1 MMRSRV
7 RLAVCA
13 ALFVAWIG
21 YLVYLAVTTTRP
33 VILSR
38 PQFLAADLYVIV
50 TVEQGKHGN
59 APAAAAKIRQVIW
72 SRYPDDL
79 REMTLPV
86 ATERTHLIAQALAAK
101 GFALPGAAS
110 PVIPQAMVPLGVAAI
125 DPFSLPLANL
135 PECGSEQGWKE
146 PGEYILPLTRT
157 GAGRAAVYQVTPI
170 PRSPG
175 YVPPLTNPR
184 TFEVPARIYL
194 ATPVAR
200 RELADLKAEFHP

>member
-1 MMRSRV
+1 MKPARV
-7 RLAVCA
+7 RLVVCA

-38 PQFLAADLYVIV
+38 PQFLTADLYVIA
-50 TVEQGKHGN
+50 TVQGGGAGD
-59 APAAAAKIRQVIW
+59 APAAAATIRQVVW
-72 SRYPDDL
+72 SRYRDDL
-79 REMTLPV
+79 QEKDK
-86 ATERTHLIAQALAAK
+86 I
-101 GFALPGAAS
+101 
-110 PVIPQAMVPLGVAAI
+110 
-125 DPFSLPLANL
+125 PLANL
-135 PECGSEQGWKE
+135 PESGPEQGWAG

-157 GAGRAAVYQVTPI
+157 GAGKRPTYQVTPI

-175 YVPPLTNPR
+175 YLPPAANPR

-200 RELADLKAEFHP
+200 RELADLKTEFHP